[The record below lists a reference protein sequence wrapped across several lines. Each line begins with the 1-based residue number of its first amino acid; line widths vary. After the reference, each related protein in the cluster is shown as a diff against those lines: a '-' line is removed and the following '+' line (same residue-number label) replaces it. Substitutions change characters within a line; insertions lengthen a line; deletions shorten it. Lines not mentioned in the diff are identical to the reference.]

1 MKPDMGLLLTSL
13 AREVA
18 VKMIPQLDSE
28 YAQADGGLVVELL
41 LAAADDIDTAAS
53 RYIEENRQLR
63 SLFSEASNVVG
74 DEELSQEPDQVLGQE
89 LKTAAEEEEQDYKIS
104 SLQKKNA
111 ELSGL
116 LIRLHARVEI
126 MESGEARKIE
136 DAIWNILLARTFG
149 QLPVAISIAKA
160 RELLNPS

>member
-1 MKPDMGLLLTSL
+1 MKPDTGLLLNSL

-18 VKMIPQLDSE
+18 EKIVPQLDSD
-28 YAQADGGLVVELL
+28 YARADGGLIVELL
-41 LAAADDIDTAAS
+41 LAAAGDMDTAAA

-63 SLFSEASNVVG
+63 SLFSEASSVVG
-74 DEELSQEPDQVLGQE
+74 DEELSRE

-104 SLQKKNA
+104 SLQKKND
-111 ELSGL
+111 EQSGL

-126 MESGEARKIE
+126 MDSGEARKIE
-136 DAIWNILLARTFG
+136 DAIWNFLSARTFG

-160 RELLNPS
+160 KELLNPS

>member
-1 MKPDMGLLLTSL
+1 MKPDISLLLNSL

-18 VKMIPQLDSE
+18 VKMVPQLDSD
-28 YAQADGGLVVELL
+28 YARADGGLVVELL
-41 LAAADDIDTAAS
+41 LAAAGDIDTAAS

-63 SLFSEASNVVG
+63 SIFSDTRNVVG
-74 DEELSQEPDQVLGQE
+74 DEELGQE

-104 SLQKKNA
+104 SLQKKND

-126 MESGEARKIE
+126 LKSGEARKIE
-136 DAIWNILLARTFG
+136 DAIWNFLSARVFG
-149 QLPVAISIAKA
+149 QLPVAMSIAKA
-160 RELLNPS
+160 KELLNPS